1 MRAEPERCERCRSP
15 WQALPWLLRLVALF
29 SLCLIATATAVYL
42 LVRLLSGVTAL
53 TVAII
58 AAALLAALLHPLTR
72 LLCRWRLPRTLAALL
87 TVLVFLGA
95 LGAVVA
101 LVIGQVATQFENLG
115 QTLANGLREIR
126 QVIVSG
132 PLPIS
137 DEQLDGL
144 GEGLRRYLSR
154 SDEETAASASS
165 TFEALGG
172 AFLAVFLLFF
182 LLRDGDRMWRWLLA
196 RLPDRHRAR
205 VAAAGSV
212 GWSTLS
218 RYVGGQV
225 LVAAVDG
232 IGVAIALVL
241 INVPMVAPLALLTF
255 LGGFVPIVGATV
267 AGAAAVLVALVANG
281 PTAALLVLAAVIA
294 VQQLEGNLLE
304 PLIVG
309 RALRLHPVPVL
320 LAVTAGTLA
329 AGILGAVIAV
339 PTMAVLYRSGSVLIR
354 DPDVERSES

>member
-1 MRAEPERCERCRSP
+1 MKAEPGACQRCRSP
-15 WQALPWLLRLVALF
+15 WHALPWLLRLVALF
-29 SLCLIATATAVYL
+29 SLCLVATAAAVYL
-42 LVRLLSGVTAL
+42 LIRLLSGVTTL

-58 AAALLAALLHPLTR
+58 AAALLAALLHPLNRR
-72 LLCRWRLPRTLAALL
+72 LRRWRLPRTLAALG
-87 TVLVFLGA
+87 TVLAFLS
-95 LGAVVA
+95 LLVAVIA

-115 QTLANGLREIR
+115 ETLGNGLREVR
-126 QVIVSG
+126 QTIVSG
-132 PLPIS
+132 PLPVTG
-137 DEQLDGL
+137 EQLDGL

-154 SDEETAASASS
+154 SDEEAAASASS

-172 AFLAVFLLFF
+172 VFLAVFLLFF

-196 RLPDRHRAR
+196 HIPDRHRAH
-205 VAAAGSV
+205 VADAGSV

-225 LVAAVDG
+225 AVAAVDA
-232 IGVAIALVL
+232 IGVAIALLL
-241 INVPMVAPLALLTF
+241 IGVPLVAPLALLTF

-267 AGAAAVLVALVANG
+267 AGAAAVLVALAANG
-281 PTAALLVLAAVIA
+281 PTDALLVLAAVIA

-339 PTMAVLYRSGSVLIR
+339 PTMAVLYRSGSVLVR
-354 DPDVERSES
+354 NLDLQRPEP